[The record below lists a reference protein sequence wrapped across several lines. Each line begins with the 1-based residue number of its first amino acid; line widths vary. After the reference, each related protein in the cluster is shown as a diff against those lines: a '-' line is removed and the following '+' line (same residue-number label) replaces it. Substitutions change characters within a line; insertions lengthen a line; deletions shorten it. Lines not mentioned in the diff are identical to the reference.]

1 MLLEYDNYNE
11 SEEEEEKSIIREFPE
26 EIKTKTITSLKY
38 LKTIK
43 INPLTETKNKKILF
57 LKLIHMLG
65 QIIKVTRV

>member
-1 MLLEYDNYNE
+1 MIIIMT
-11 SEEEEEKSIIREFPE
+11 EEEEKSIIREFPE

-38 LKTIK
+38 LKTIN

-57 LKLIHMLG
+57 LKLIYMLD